1 MQNKFLVSINNLD
14 DIEIYK
20 KVGVTTFLFPLEG
33 YAVGYPSIFSVFD
46 INKIKEENKYVLIN
60 RILDCDDID
69 KLKELLLKL
78 KVKGIVFE
86 DIGVFNLVKK
96 LKLDI
101 DLIYFPNHFN
111 TNYQS
116 INAFL
121 DKGLTSAVV
130 SNEITKK
137 EIEDITKNVIKPVV
151 LQVFGY
157 NMAMY
162 SRRLLLDNY
171 AKVYNLEKKNPLV
184 ISENV
189 SKHEFLVYENK
200 YGTVLYDNHI
210 FNGESLLELDNVLYF
225 MVNTSF
231 IPIDTVI
238 KFLTNSYQD
247 EYSGFLDR
255 ETIFKLRDE

>member
-1 MQNKFLVSINNLD
+1 M
-14 DIEIYK
+14 
-20 KVGVTTFLFPLEG
+20 
-33 YAVGYPSIFSVFD
+33 
-46 INKIKEENKYVLIN
+46 
-60 RILDCDDID
+60 
-69 KLKELLLKL
+69 LLKL

-184 ISENV
+184 ITESV
-189 SKHEFLVYENK
+189 SKHEFLVFENN
-200 YGTVLYDNHI
+200 YGTVSYDNHI